1 MSAKQIIM
9 SSSNVVSAIP
19 PVGEMCVC
27 GERECVYLYRPAAIA
42 LARYSLVGHT
52 DIKVAIS
59 VESVL
64 GKARVKKAVAHRRV
78 R

>member
-42 LARYSLVGHT
+42 LARYSLEGHT

-59 VESVL
+59 ESVL
-64 GKARVKKAVAHRRV
+64 GKARVKKAVAHRHV